1 MSTYNTHVHV
11 FYVII
16 TWLEDHKWIYIH
28 YWWGLQFHGGLV
40 NTATTE
46 VEWFKEFLMD
56 LSMVI
61 KTHMMLSYSGNTIYM
76 IEDPVK

>member
-1 MSTYNTHVHV
+1 MCVSFTLLSRDLKT
-11 FYVII
+11 
-16 TWLEDHKWIYIH
+16 TSGYIFTIGG
-28 YWWGLQFHGGLV
+28 GLQFHGGLV

-61 KTHMMLSYSGNTIYM
+61 KTHMMLSYSGNTVYM